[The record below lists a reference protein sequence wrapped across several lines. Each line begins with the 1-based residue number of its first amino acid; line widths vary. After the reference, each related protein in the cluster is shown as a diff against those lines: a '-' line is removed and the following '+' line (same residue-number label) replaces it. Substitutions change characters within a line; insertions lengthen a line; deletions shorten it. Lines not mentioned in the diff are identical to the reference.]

1 MLIKQMNELEFRKRL
16 EKIINETFDVW
27 TLTILRIIK
36 EIKKIL
42 KSD

>member
-1 MLIKQMNELEFRKRL
+1 MNELEFRKRL
-16 EKIINETFDVW
+16 QEIINETFDVW

-42 KSD
+42 EVD

>member
-1 MLIKQMNELEFRKRL
+1 MNELEFRKRIQ
-16 EKIINETFDVW
+16 KIISETFDVW

-42 KSD
+42 EID